1 MKHIMVKGLGI
12 LSIVLLCC
20 TLLCGAW
27 VATHETSD
35 VSFHAALSSVS
46 IIIAIISQIVSL
58 VKCKFCKGRR

>member
-1 MKHIMVKGLGI
+1 MKHIIVKGLGI
-12 LSIVLLCC
+12 LSIILLSC

-35 VSFHAALSSVS
+35 VSFHVAFSSVS

-58 VKCKFCKGRR
+58 VKCKFCKARR